1 MANTA
6 QMRIL
11 VSFVA
16 FWSIWPALASAE
28 VPVAPALPQPI
39 YTRQGS
45 FGVPFVM
52 DPSEP
57 GARKPVEVQLHV
69 SEMGGPWHLHA
80 KASPVNSSILFRAL
94 RDGEYRF
101 MVRTKDDHGELQPVG
116 PPHPELIVILDTD
129 PPVLELLAERGAGG
143 EVHARWRVRDT
154 HLRADSLRVEYQVGP
169 DGPWVPVAIDLPPV
183 GATVSAREATW
194 VPEARSVPITV
205 RAEVFDLAGNRA
217 TAQRIVAPA
226 VAKRRAPGEKNPAA
240 AENTDLASPWPG
252 ERTQDTPLGTA
263 DPPTMP
269 GNFPKRSFDAS
280 NLAGHA
286 GRYGTVS
293 EEIGPGT
300 TAETLPPPHTETV
313 LAQPPTEQYLPVPT
327 QPEEVGLPP
336 SHIDARQTAPRTR
349 RELEQ
354 IDGPRLPGP
363 AMVPT
368 STDARTGYPPPAMQ
382 AGGRATAP
390 MYENLPPGIRPRMIN
405 TRRIELDYE
414 LDAIS
419 PPAAP
424 KIEVWGTK
432 DGGATWALFG
442 TDEDGQGPAFVMVE
456 EEGLY
461 GFRIVVAGAGGE
473 EDRPKAGDRP
483 DMWIGADFTKP
494 SARLAPLDT
503 GPTAQPGSFTLRW
516 EAADALLAERPIS
529 LYFSTDPSGPWSVI
543 GLDLQNTGQHTWLPP
558 AGTPERGYLRLE
570 VRDMAGNVTVADT
583 PEPVSLVP
591 ARPKVRI
598 RDARPSQ
605 TEPAASL
612 PPWREFR
619 R

>member
-1 MANTA
+1 MLAS
-6 QMRIL
+6 L
-11 VSFVA
+11 VM
-16 FWSIWPALASAE
+16 FWSLLPALAAAE

-39 YTRQGS
+39 FTRQSS

-80 KASPVNSSILFRAL
+80 KAAPVNSSILFRAS

-116 PPHPELIVILDTD
+116 PPHPELIVVLDTD
-129 PPVLELLAERGAGG
+129 PPVLELLAERGTGG
-143 EVHARWRVRDT
+143 EVHARWRVRDP

-169 DGPWVPVAIDLPPV
+169 DGPWMPVAVDLPPV

-226 VAKRRAPGEKNPAA
+226 VAKRRAPGDKNPTADDD
-240 AENTDLASPWPG
+240 NTAASPWPG

-280 NLAGHA
+280 SLAGSPA
-286 GRYGTVS
+286 RYGTIT
-293 EEIGPGT
+293 EEIGPGA
-300 TAETLPPPHTETV
+300 TAETLPSPHPETV
-313 LAQPPTEQYLPVPT
+313 LAQPTEQYLPVPT

-336 SHIDARQTAPRTR
+336 THIDARQSAPRTR

-368 STDARTGYPPPAMQ
+368 STEPLGAQSAALGG
-382 AGGRATAP
+382 GGRAAAP
-390 MYENLPPGIRPRMIN
+390 LYENLPPGIRPRMIN

-414 LDAIS
+414 LDAIN

-424 KIEVWGTK
+424 KIEIWGTK
-432 DGGATWALFG
+432 DGGTNWALFG

-456 EEGLY
+456 DEGLY

-483 DMWIGADFTKP
+483 DMWIGTDYTKP
-494 SARLAPLDT
+494 VARLAPLEV
-503 GPTAQPGSFTLRW
+503 GPNAQPGSFLIRW
-516 EAADALLAERPIS
+516 EASDALLAERPVS
-529 LYFSTDPSGPWSVI
+529 LYLSTDPSGPWSAI
-543 GLDLQNTGQHTWLPP
+543 GLDLQNTGQYTWTP
-558 AGTPERGYLRLE
+558 APGTPERGYLRLE
-570 VRDMAGNVTVADT
+570 VRDMAGNVTVVDS
-583 PEPVSLVP
+583 PEPLSFVP
-591 ARPKVRI
+591 TRPRVRI
-598 RDARPSQ
+598 RDVRPSM
-605 TEPAASL
+605 TEPSASM
-612 PPWREFR
+612 PAWREFQR
-619 R
+619 